1 MNTNK
6 YIDNKIINSINKLF
20 NIKNDLI
27 KLKDNNY
34 NINLNIY
41 INFEFIKNLNIE

>member
-41 INFEFIKNLNIE
+41 TDSEFIKNLNIE